1 MAEIPNFLA
10 MIEDYRCINLS
21 AHAKQLKPAT
31 DLVTADQRRS
41 LAYVLDIFPGLY
53 CQRITP
59 AGSQPRTT
67 VSQPV
72 LIVSFVPR
80 ISQHSTHHS
89 DSRDMTD
96 EQTRARVPTAPRS
109 NRPDNAENRTT
120 NNSRAPP
127 AAAAPSS
134 RPDDLESAMIVDEEW
149 PPLGVMNRM
158 DYKAERYDQGDR
170 GMLDSGVEKG
180 SHAHSQSSRYHTEG
194 EGSRGGARESR
205 RPPPPRPAP
214 QDEGFIGKVKKFLQ

>member
-1 MAEIPNFLA
+1 MAETPNFLA

-21 AHAKQLKPAT
+21 ACAKQLKPAT
-31 DLVTADQRRS
+31 DLVTEDQQRS

-72 LIVSFVPR
+72 LIVSFVPK
-80 ISQHSTHHS
+80 ISQHSTHYS
-89 DSRDMTD
+89 DSRDVTG
-96 EQTRARVPTAPRS
+96 EQTRARVPTAPHS
-109 NRPDNAENRTT
+109 NRPQNAENRTT
-120 NNSRAPP
+120 NNPRAPP

-134 RPDDLESAMIVDEEW
+134 RLDDLESTMIVDEEW
-149 PPLGVMNRM
+149 PPSGAMNQM
-158 DYKAERYDQGDR
+158 DHKAERYGQGDR
-170 GMLDSGVEKG
+170 DILDSGVEKA

-194 EGSRGGARESR
+194 GGSSGGARGSR

-214 QDEGFIGKVKKFLQ
+214 QDEGFMGKFKKFW